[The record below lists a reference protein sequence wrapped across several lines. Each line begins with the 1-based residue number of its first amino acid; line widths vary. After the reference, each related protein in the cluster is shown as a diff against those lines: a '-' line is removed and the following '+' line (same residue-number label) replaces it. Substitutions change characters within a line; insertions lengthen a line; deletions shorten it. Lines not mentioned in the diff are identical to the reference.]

1 MTYSREAHELLDS
14 ALEVLKTKKGKYA
27 HSYMLGLLMPNIDL
41 LTAQRLAELINK
53 LDTEEDK

>member
-1 MTYSREAHELLDS
+1 MAYSREAHELLDS

-41 LTAQRLAELINK
+41 ATAVRITNVILVIEP
-53 LDTEEDK
+53 DTD